1 MFKFLRKYN
10 KWILAVG
17 GTLLMIVFLIPQ
29 AFTSLSRGAGT
40 LKATLATVGP
50 DGGEEVTFAEFS
62 QIQQE
67 VTVMRDVGLQVVQ
80 LGRIQDPCH
89 WYLLTREA

>member
-29 AFTSLSRGAGT
+29 AFTSLS
-40 LKATLATVGP
+40 
-50 DGGEEVTFAEFS
+50 GETS
-62 QIQQE
+62 L
-67 VTVMRDVGLQVVQ
+67 RS
-80 LGRIQDPCH
+80 RH
-89 WYLLTREA
+89 